1 MMDKIDYKKL
11 KKDLLRKVGTS
22 GNMALIVTVD
32 SASEKKLLRLAEE
45 FSLNISDYV
54 KVE

>member
-1 MMDKIDYKKL
+1 MNNVDYKKL

-32 SASEKKLLRLAEE
+32 SASEKTLKRMAEE
-45 FSLNISDYV
+45 YNLDITDYI
-54 KVE
+54 KE

>member
-1 MMDKIDYKKL
+1 MMNKIDYKKL
-11 KKDLLRKVGTS
+11 KRDLLRKVGTS

-32 SASEKKLLRLAEE
+32 SASEKELQRMAEE

-54 KVE
+54 KE